1 VTRILARVRADLAV
15 AAGQMEGAR
24 ASVLGR
30 LWGALSR
37 EPVPGI
43 VGRRT
48 VGGELGLVLADGRVL
63 TGPAAAAMP
72 FAPAPPGLAV
82 GGHTDPATLLRS
94 LGLGPRAERLAVE
107 LEDSV
112 ANLAL
117 ARAAQPPPDGQ
128 GPFLAR
134 RPDLATLEQSIVDGH
149 PLHPL
154 CRTRLGMS
162 PDEVRR
168 YAPEHRPVVDLH
180 VYAVPEDRWLT
191 TGTGLP
197 PRLVVHPWQ
206 REHVLHRYPWLRP
219 TGEVVPAAPLMSL
232 RTLAPL
238 GEPRRHLKTAVDV
251 QMTSAVR
258 IVSPAAVHNGPIV
271 STLVAELAAPL
282 GLTVLREVAAGA
294 VLVDG
299 QPCRSL
305 AMVQREAP
313 APGADEVVMPLAALA
328 APSAASGRP
337 LVTEAVDAGYPG
349 DPLGFAGDL
358 ARLLLPP
365 LLRLLH
371 LGVALEAH
379 GQNTLVGLRDGRPV
393 RVYYRDFGGVRLSPA
408 RLATAAIATP
418 KLHGDLATDDPREL
432 RTKLFAAVVA
442 TVLAEL
448 AATLEREYGT
458 DPDAVWRLVADA
470 AGDAYGAGFS
480 QRSTAAGGGPAP
492 GDADALFGPELPVK
506 AMTAMRLSDQPLTD
520 VWTPLPNP
528 LAGRR

>member
-1 VTRILARVRADLAV
+1 VHADLAV
-15 AAGQMEGAR
+15 AAGQLEEAR

-48 VGGELGLVLADGRVL
+48 AGGELSLVLADGRVL
-63 TGPAAAAMP
+63 TGPAAAARP
-72 FAPAPPGLAV
+72 FAPAPTGLTV
-82 GGHTDPATLLRS
+82 GGHTDPAALVRA
-94 LGLGPRAERLAVE
+94 LGLGSRGERLAVE
-107 LEDSV
+107 LADSV

-117 ARAAQPPPDGQ
+117 ARSAQPPPDGQ

-134 RPDLATLEQSIVDGH
+134 RPDLATVEQSIVDGH

-162 PDEVRR
+162 PGEVLR

-206 REHVLHRYPWLRP
+206 REHVLDRYPWLHP
-219 TGEVVPAAPLMSL
+219 TGEVVPARPLMSL
-232 RTLAPL
+232 RTLVPL

-271 STLVAELAAPL
+271 SALVARLAAPL

-299 QPCRSL
+299 RPSRSL

-313 APGADEVVMPLAALA
+313 VPGPDEVVVPLAALS
-328 APSAASGRP
+328 APSPATGRP

-349 DPLGFAGDL
+349 DPLGFAADL
-358 ARLLLPP
+358 TRLLLPP
-365 LLRLLH
+365 LLRLLR

-379 GQNTLVGLRDGRPV
+379 GQNTLVGLRAGRPV
-393 RVYYRDFGGVRLSPA
+393 RAYYRDFGGVRLSPT
-408 RLATAAIATP
+408 RLAAAGVATP
-418 KLHGDLATDDPREL
+418 ALHGDLATDDPGEL

-448 AATLEREYGT
+448 AATLERAYGT
-458 DPDAVWRLVADA
+458 DPDAVWRQVADA
-470 AGDAYGAGFS
+470 AREAGAVPTD
-480 QRSTAAGGGPAP
+480 R
-492 GDADALFGPELPVK
+492 DALFGPELPVK

-520 VWTPLPNP
+520 LWTPLPNP

>member
-1 VTRILARVRADLAV
+1 MHADLAV
-15 AAGQMEGAR
+15 ATGQLEGAR
-24 ASVLGR
+24 AAVLGR

-43 VGRRT
+43 ADRRT
-48 VGGELGLVLADGRVL
+48 AGDGLRLALTDGRVL
-63 TGPAAAAMP
+63 TGPAAAARP
-72 FAPAPPGLAV
+72 FAPAPPGLTV
-82 GGHTDPATLLRS
+82 GGHTDPAALVRS
-94 LGLGPRAERLAVE
+94 LRLGPPGERLAVE
-107 LEDSV
+107 LADSV

-117 ARAAQPPPDGQ
+117 ARSAQPPPDGR

-134 RPDLATLEQSIVDGH
+134 QPGLAAVEQSIVDGH

-191 TGTGLP
+191 TGSGLP

-206 REHVLHRYPWLRP
+206 REHVLDRYPWLRP
-219 TGEVVPAAPLMSL
+219 TGEVVPARPLMSL
-232 RTLAPL
+232 RTLIPANQA
-238 GEPRRHLKTAVDV
+238 RWHLKTAVDV

-271 STLVAELAAPL
+271 SALVAWLAAPL

-305 AMVQREAP
+305 AMVRREAP
-313 APGADEVVMPLAALA
+313 VPGPGEVVVPLAALA
-328 APSAASGRP
+328 APSPASGRP
-337 LVTEAVDAGYPG
+337 LLTEAVDAGYPG

-358 ARLLLPP
+358 VRLLLPP

-379 GQNTLVGLRDGRPV
+379 GQNTLVGLRAGRPV
-393 RVYYRDFGGVRLSPA
+393 RAYYRDFGGVRLSPA
-408 RLATAAIATP
+408 RLAAAGVAAP
-418 KLHGDLATDDPREL
+418 ALHGDLVTDDPGEL

-448 AATLEREYGT
+448 AATLHREYGT
-458 DPDAVWRLVADA
+458 DPDAVWHLVGGAARDTYADLPADAGSIGGA
-470 AGDAYGAGFS
+470 AGDD
-480 QRSTAAGGGPAP
+480 GPA
-492 GDADALFGPELPVK
+492 GDAEALFGPELPVK

-520 VWTPLPNP
+520 LWTPLPNP